1 MIKSPVKNKVNLVF
15 IPVSNIERS
24 KKWYSKILGLEEG
37 EEYFDH
43 LFVADMDG
51 AGMVLDTMPMWKDEN
66 GSLPRLNFPAIQFAT
81 DNIYESYQFM
91 KNNGVELVTDI
102 QNDQFFIFKDPDGN
116 VLMVCN

>member
-1 MIKSPVKNKVNLVF
+1 MIKSPVKSKVNLVF

-24 KKWYSKILGLEEG
+24 KKWYSNILGLEEG